1 MSKEQVQPIIHKL
14 EANQLSASD
23 INEIKSVIN
32 FCDHAYYVL
41 SQQKITDYQYDMLF
55 KELKKIEHENPSLLT
70 SDSPSQRVA
79 YSISE
84 EFETIAHLTPMLS
97 LDNSYNL
104 GDIEDFERK
113 ALELSMADHIDFAV
127 EPKFDGAGIS
137 LIYVNDQ
144 LVRAL
149 TRGNG
154 TQGEEITNNA
164 KVIRTVPLS
173 IPMSKLGIYR
183 MEIRG
188 EVMISKAYFKKF
200 NEDRISQ
207 CLEPLANTRNAASGS
222 LRMKESAEVAKRG
235 LEAFMY
241 HVSLIED
248 AEGNDLT
255 LSILK
260 KQSNATQLLFD
271 LGFRSPY
278 KEMKVCKTAK
288 EVHDYCQEWEEY
300 RDAYG
305 YEIDGMVLKVDSIE
319 QYEKIGYTAHHPK
332 WAIAYK
338 FKAKQEQTT
347 LLDVEWQLGR
357 TGTITP
363 VAKLKPVGIA
373 GVTVSSVSM
382 FNEDFIRQ
390 KDIRIGDTIKVER
403 AGDVIPYVVGPV
415 IQDRDGSELVITFPN
430 NCPACGSELYQE
442 EGEAAWR
449 CISPACPPQL
459 TERLKHF
466 VSKNAL
472 DIAGM
477 GASIVERFQALNFL
491 HEITDIYKLPF
502 NTIATLEGFGDKSIE
517 KLKQAIE
524 RSKTQNLYRILFG
537 IGIRHVGETTAKNLV
552 KHIDHI
558 LDLQKWTQEELTEL
572 EDIGPKVAS
581 SIFQFFHD
589 PSNLNMLRDLET
601 LGVVLHHDRS
611 EMTSSNVLEGKTFLF
626 TGSLQEMGRKQ
637 AQELVEDNGGKNI
650 SSISSK
656 LDFLVIGQKAG
667 SKLKKAQAIESIS
680 IITEEEFLA
689 MIKSNEDNSPDQ
701 TTLF

>member
-1 MSKEQVQPIIHKL
+1 
-14 EANQLSASD
+14 
-23 INEIKSVIN
+23 
-32 FCDHAYYVL
+32 
-41 SQQKITDYQYDMLF
+41 
-55 KELKKIEHENPSLLT
+55 
-70 SDSPSQRVA
+70 
-79 YSISE
+79 
-84 EFETIAHLTPMLS
+84 
-97 LDNSYNL
+97 
-104 GDIEDFERK
+104 
-113 ALELSMADHIDFAV
+113 
-127 EPKFDGAGIS
+127 
-137 LIYVNDQ
+137 
-144 LVRAL
+144 
-149 TRGNG
+149 
-154 TQGEEITNNA
+154 
-164 KVIRTVPLS
+164 
-173 IPMSKLGIYR
+173 
-183 MEIRG
+183 
-188 EVMISKAYFKKF
+188 
-200 NEDRISQ
+200 
-207 CLEPLANTRNAASGS
+207 
-222 LRMKESAEVAKRG
+222 
-235 LEAFMY
+235 
-241 HVSLIED
+241 
-248 AEGNDLT
+248 
-255 LSILK
+255 
-260 KQSNATQLLFD
+260 
-271 LGFRSPY
+271 
-278 KEMKVCKTAK
+278 
-288 EVHDYCQEWEEY
+288 
-300 RDAYG
+300 
-305 YEIDGMVLKVDSIE
+305 MVLKVDSIE

-332 WAIAYK
+332 WDIAYK

-347 LLDVEWQLGR
+347 LLDVEWQVGR

-382 FNEDFIRQ
+382 FNEDFIRL

-415 IQDRDGSELVITFPN
+415 IQDRDGSEVVITFPN

-491 HEITDIYKLPF
+491 HGITDIYKLPF

-680 IITEEEFLA
+680 IITEERIL
-689 MIKSNEDNSPDQ
+689 SND
-701 TTLF
+701 